1 MTSTIKQQILRLDI
15 SMRYTHRMQV
25 LDAVQDLLESAFNF
39 SDTHVALFD
48 RSVEISSGTV
58 FHHFTPMMLFVLD
71 EIHCFD
77 DICVV
82 ESGRDAE
89 FGSEFLDVFL
99 FRFVLS
105 ALSEFLQKRRKV
117 NQLLRMVT
125 EACLCDPP

>member
-58 FHHFTPMMLFVLD
+58 FHHFTPMMF
-71 EIHCFD
+71 
-77 DICVV
+77 
-82 ESGRDAE
+82 
-89 FGSEFLDVFL
+89 
-99 FRFVLS
+99 FVLS
-105 ALSEFLQKRRKV
+105 ALSEFLQKRRKL